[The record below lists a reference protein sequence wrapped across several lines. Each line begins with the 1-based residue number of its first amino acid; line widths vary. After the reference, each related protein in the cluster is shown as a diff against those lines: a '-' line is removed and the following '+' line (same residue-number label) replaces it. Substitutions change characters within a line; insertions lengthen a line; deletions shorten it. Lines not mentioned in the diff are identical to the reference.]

1 MSRTREEHMIWCKMR
16 ALEYVDR
23 GDCSNAVASM
33 VSDISKHEET
43 SDKTGGMLSMMGMME
58 IERGTEAVRRWING
72 FN

>member
-23 GDCSNAVASM
+23 DDCHNAVASM

-43 SDKTGGMLSMMGMME
+43 SDKTGMLSMMGTME
-58 IERGTEAVRRWING
+58 ISKGAEAVRRWING